1 MKFFILS
8 AIILLF
14 GFTNLYA
21 SNFPADSIGMEKVD
35 GRVYV
40 LHQVEQKETLYSLA
54 QRYGVKIA
62 AITAVN
68 PDSENGLSIGQVLRI
83 PVETEIPVKDGRV
96 VHKVSPKETLY
107 SIARDY
113 NVSVDDIKKWNK
125 MSMNLLDIGQELVIY
140 PAGEKTDQPS
150 VPERNSG
157 EVVNVETHVVQTGET
172 LYSISRKYGA
182 SLENLRDWNSLQYN
196 DISIGQE
203 LIVSKSTETK
213 RAEIEAPAEPVLV
226 ATAGESPDST
236 ESPKE
241 QEPES
246 IPNEQ
251 TASVSQDNSEN
262 EAVASNDVVYNM
274 EEKKPFERENT
285 NFEEVEED
293 GLAELID
300 GSGNNRKY
308 LALHRTAPVGT
319 IMRVRNE
326 MNGQEV
332 FVRIIGKLPDT
343 GVNRN
348 VLLKISKA
356 AYEQL
361 GAIDNRFRVKIS
373 FIP

>member
-83 PVETEIPVKDGRV
+83 PVETEIPVKDGRE

-203 LIVSKSTETK
+203 LIISKSTETK

-236 ESPKE
+236 ESPEE